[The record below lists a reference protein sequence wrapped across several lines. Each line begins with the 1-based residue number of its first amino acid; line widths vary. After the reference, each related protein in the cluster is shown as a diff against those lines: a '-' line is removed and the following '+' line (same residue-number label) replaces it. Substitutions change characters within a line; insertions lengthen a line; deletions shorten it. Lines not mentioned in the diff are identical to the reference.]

1 MDNRITDL
9 LTRSGYTRTSE
20 PRGAGQQLVVH
31 AVAGAGKT
39 TLLREILN
47 TIPGVTIHTAGTPD
61 PPNLTL
67 NYIRGQEP
75 PCAKKYTILDEYPA
89 RAKWP
94 EEAWDMLIA
103 DNLQHTGPTTRPH
116 YIKHTTYRLGPQTV
130 KALQNLG
137 YQLEFQHRLDQQDQ
151 GFSFTGLFDGPI
163 YGQPITLD
171 TAAHNLALAHGLPAL
186 QATQTRGLEYDTTT
200 IISSTPLSTVRD
212 KVGLYIAFTRHRK
225 ACHIRAP
232 GADPTREDLPA
243 HGSTA
248 SSSQTT

>member
-9 LTRSGYTRTSE
+9 LTRSGYIRTSE
-20 PRGAGQQLVVH
+20 PRGSGQQLVVH

-39 TLLREILN
+39 TLLREILD

-67 NYIRGQEP
+67 NYIKGQEP
-75 PCAKKYTILDEYPA
+75 PCSKKYTILDEYPA
-89 RAKWP
+89 RAKWT

-137 YQLEFQHRLDQQDQ
+137 YQLEYAHRITQPDQ

-171 TAAHNLALAHGLPAL
+171 TAAHNLAIAHGLPAL
-186 QATQTRGLEYDTTT
+186 QATQTRGLEYDVTT
-200 IISSTPLSTVRD
+200 IISSTPLQTVKD

-232 GADPTREDLPA
+232 GLDPTREPPLV
-243 HGSTA
+243 HGSAA
-248 SSSQTT
+248 SPSQTT